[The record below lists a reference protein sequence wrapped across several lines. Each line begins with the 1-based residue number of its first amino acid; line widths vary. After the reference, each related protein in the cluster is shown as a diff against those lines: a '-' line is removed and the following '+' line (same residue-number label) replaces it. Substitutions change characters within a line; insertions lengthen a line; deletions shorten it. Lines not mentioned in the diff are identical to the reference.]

1 MSAPGVL
8 CAGRLYCDLVFA
20 GLPRMPSLG
29 TEVFSEGLSV
39 HAGGG
44 AFITA
49 AHLARLGH
57 KASLATMV
65 PGPPFQALIDG
76 QITEADLDTTLSET
90 LQPGS
95 DPQMT
100 VALIYGGD
108 RAFVSRRVGPPF
120 PDLTAERLVASG
132 AKHLHVGEL
141 ASAIERP
148 GLLAAARAAGMTV
161 SLDCGWDDGL
171 IAAEIR
177 ALEGAVDVFLPNEAE
192 AAQLTQMDAPLALGR
207 MTVIKQGANG
217 ATAMEGET
225 TTWAGTRALTAVDTT
240 GAGDAFNA
248 GFLSAWLNGASTKTC
263 LEAGN
268 ALGGQVVCQLGGF
281 QSPKGLHQTQGREP
295 RSA

>member
-8 CAGRLYCDLVFA
+8 CVGRLYCDLVFA

-57 KASLATMV
+57 ATSLATML
-65 PGPPFQALIDG
+65 PGPPFQALIA
-76 QITEADLDTTLSET
+76 QKVAEAGLDTSLSEP
-90 LQPGS
+90 LQQGA

-120 PDLTAERLVASG
+120 PDLTAEHLRSCG
-132 AKHLHVGEL
+132 AAHLHVGEL
-141 ASAIERP
+141 ASALEQP
-148 GLLAAARAAGMTV
+148 GLLAAARAAGMTI
-161 SLDCGWDDGL
+161 SLDCSWDDAL
-171 IAAEIR
+171 EVQAIR

-192 AAQLTQMDAPLALGR
+192 AEQLAQIGAPLALGR
-207 MTVIKQGANG
+207 VTVIKQGAEG
-217 ATAMEGET
+217 ATALQGRTRIQART
-225 TTWAGTRALTAVDTT
+225 TPVTAVDTT

-248 GFLSAWLNGASTKTC
+248 GFLSAWLGGAPVEAC

-268 ALGGQVVCQLGGF
+268 ALGGQVVRQLGGF
-281 QSPKGLHQTQGREP
+281 QASS
-295 RSA
+295 SAPAAALTGA